1 MAALPERLP
10 DWRVAIDAGN
20 GMNGLVMPRLSKKL
34 YGLDVRALYWDLDGT
49 FPHHEANPLKVET
62 LEELQELVKKYEAK
76 FGVAFDGDGDRV
88 GFVDEL
94 GEPIPGDMLTALFA
108 RELLAMRRGTVLYD
122 LRSSWS
128 VPEVIR
134 EAGGT
139 PVMCRVGHAHIKKQM
154 AETGALFGGE
164 LSMHFYFSEL
174 ANCESGDLAM
184 LLLLKMLLREQKPL
198 SELWRPLRRYVHSGE
213 MNFEVKDAKG
223 VMARLEASYAP
234 VATDVSHLDGLR
246 MEFRGTEPTP
256 EDWWFNVR
264 ASNTEPLLRLNLETR
279 SAAETARR
287 VEEVSAMIRA

>member
-1 MAALPERLP
+1 
-10 DWRVAIDAGN
+10 
-20 GMNGLVMPRLSKKL
+20 
-34 YGLDVRALYWDLDGT
+34 
-49 FPHHEANPLKVET
+49 
-62 LEELQELVKKYEAK
+62 
-76 FGVAFDGDGDRV
+76 
-88 GFVDEL
+88 
-94 GEPIPGDMLTALFA
+94 MLTALFA